1 MIELARWGTR
11 GDATSLELPLRVAG
25 YDIDFAG
32 HVNNAV
38 YIRWLEDLRTVWMTR
53 WMPLEQCI
61 ERGLTPVLTRIE
73 IDYRAPLKL
82 GQRVVG
88 RVWVASVTK
97 ASAVMESEIE
107 RVDDA
112 RVCAQARQSVA
123 FISLTTGRPMRVP
136 PEFREAA
143 CPPP

>member
-11 GDATSLELPLRVAG
+11 GGATSLELPLRVAG

-53 WMPLEQCI
+53 WVPLEQCI
-61 ERGLTPVLTRIE
+61 ERGMSPILTRIE

-82 GQRVVG
+82 GQGVVG
-88 RVWVASVTK
+88 RVWVASVSK

-107 RVDDA
+107 RVDDG
-112 RVCAQARQSVA
+112 RICAQARQSVA
-123 FISLTTGRPMRVP
+123 FISLSTGRPLRVP
-136 PEFREAA
+136 PEFREVAN
-143 CPPP
+143 PPT